1 MRVIVTDG
9 VFSMDGDIA
18 PLDVIT
24 NLARKYN
31 AFTLVD
37 ECHAAGFLGKTG
49 HGTPEI
55 FGLEG

>member
-1 MRVIVTDG
+1 
-9 VFSMDGDIA
+9 MDGDIA